1 MAWKEDTFW
10 EKHPQPTSPPD
21 CWHWKPAPRV
31 RQGLR
36 LKPRFE
42 ITSEMLSIH
51 FLVLIMLLH
60 FAPELFDPWFYIAT
74 FPAFIVAWWTFFN
87 NLIPSALSRYYI
99 FDDVTMVL
107 VSRNPVHRFTVL
119 TRIASDPQLIEHLGE
134 SDWRKTPGD
143 LIWSALYGK
152 LTILLSSGLVVLG
165 MLAALVEGVNINWLF
180 NMTILVATTILLV
193 RKHNH
198 IAPSRPRSDYE
209 HWEAPPDDSDR
220 VPYERVRT
228 ATLHWDR
235 LLQREYLLLECDGG
249 PMRYYNFT
257 GDPLYLLRLWK
268 QRMPGSVLTVDNCA
282 AGTS

>member
-21 CWHWKPAPRV
+21 YWHWKPAPRP

-42 ITSEMLSIH
+42 ITSEMLSLH
-51 FLVLIMLLH
+51 FLVLIMLHH
-60 FAPELFDPWFYIAT
+60 FAPKLFEPWLYIAT

-99 FDDVTMVL
+99 FDGVTKAF
-107 VSRNPVHRFTVL
+107 VSRKPVHRFTVL
-119 TRIASDPQLIEHLGE
+119 TRIASDPQLMEHLGE
-134 SDWRKTPGD
+134 SDWRRTPAG
-143 LIWSALYGK
+143 LVWSALYGK
-152 LTILLSSGLVVLG
+152 VSIVFCAGLVALGVLG
-165 MLAALVEGVNINWLF
+165 GLVEGVNSNWLF
-180 NMTILVATTILLV
+180 NMAILVATTILLV
-193 RKHNH
+193 RKYNH
-198 IAPSRPRSDYE
+198 IAPSRPRSEYE
-209 HWEAPPDDSDR
+209 GRGEPRDDSDR
-220 VPYERVRT
+220 VPYDRVRT

-235 LLQREYLLLECDGG
+235 LLQREYLLLEHDSGH
-249 PMRYYNFT
+249 MRYYNFT

-268 QRMPGSVLTVDNCA
+268 ERMPGSLLTVERPL